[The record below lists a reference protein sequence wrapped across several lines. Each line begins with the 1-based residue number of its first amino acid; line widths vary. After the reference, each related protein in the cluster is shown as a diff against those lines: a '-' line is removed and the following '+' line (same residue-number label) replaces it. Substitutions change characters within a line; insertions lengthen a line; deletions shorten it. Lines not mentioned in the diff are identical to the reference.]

1 MGDHTEKHIHFEDGR
16 NREYDGSSD
25 EDCKA
30 VEVRSYCRQ
39 YQMTTKNGA
48 TDLIAYTGR
57 LRSRKPLSSQ
67 KLNGCLRDQSA
78 CDAPSFAT

>member
-30 VEVRSYCRQ
+30 VEVRPYCRQ
-39 YQMTTKNGA
+39 YQMTTK
-48 TDLIAYTGR
+48 I
-57 LRSRKPLSSQ
+57 
-67 KLNGCLRDQSA
+67 
-78 CDAPSFAT
+78 